1 MPHIL
6 VVEDEQH
13 LAFGIKFNLEAE
25 GYTVTTAGDGPAAL
39 AVIDSA
45 QPPLDL
51 VVLDLMLPGMSGY
64 AVCETLRGRGDSFPI
79 VMLTARTLVEDR
91 IRGFDAGADVY
102 LQKPFDLEELLS
114 VIRSLL
120 SRRGRDD
127 RAPEPVEAAATA
139 TVRFGSAE
147 VDFETWEATCRGE
160 PVKLTSLEMKLL
172 KYLVQ
177 HEGKVV
183 TRDELLTK
191 VWGMNR
197 PPATRTVDTFMLSL
211 RKTFEDDPS
220 RPVHFLSV
228 RGTGYKFVSDRAAP
242 TSIAAIPAAS
252 SRWTSA
258 RVLMPLSATSS
269 TSSGTCSRSRST
281 VSRSVVMVCK
291 SRLLMPTS
299 VAPRSSTRGRFSGSW
314 SSTSGVM
321 PRSRISR

>member
-25 GYTVTTAGDGPAAL
+25 GYTVTTAGDGPTAL
-39 AVIDSA
+39 ELIDKVTT
-45 QPPLDL
+45 PIDL
-51 VVLDLMLPGMSGY
+51 IVLDLMLPGMSGY
-64 AVCETLRGRGDSFPI
+64 AVCETLRGRGDTLPV

-91 IRGFDAGADVY
+91 IRGFDAGTDVY
-102 LQKPFDLEELLS
+102 LQKPFDLQELLS
-114 VIRSLL
+114 VIRNLL

-127 RAPEPVEAAATA
+127 RPAEAAEAADPATIA
-139 TVRFGSAE
+139 AVRFGSAE
-147 VDFETWEATCRGE
+147 VNFDTWEASCRGE

-183 TRDELLTK
+183 TREQLLTK

-197 PPATRTVDTFMLSL
+197 PPATRTVDTFMLNL

-228 RGTGYKFVSDRAAP
+228 RGAGYRFVSGPGAAP
-242 TSIAAIPAAS
+242 RPSPDQA
-252 SRWTSA
+252 
-258 RVLMPLSATSS
+258 V
-269 TSSGTCSRSRST
+269 
-281 VSRSVVMVCK
+281 
-291 SRLLMPTS
+291 
-299 VAPRSSTRGRFSGSW
+299 
-314 SSTSGVM
+314 
-321 PRSRISR
+321 

>member
-25 GYTVTTAGDGPAAL
+25 GYEVSVAGDGPTAL
-39 AVIDSA
+39 HVVAGATPAI
-45 QPPLDL
+45 DL

-64 AVCETLRGRGDSFPI
+64 AVCETLRDRGDTLPV

-91 IRGFDAGADVY
+91 IRGFDSGADVY

-120 SRRGRDD
+120 SRRGRDE
-127 RAPEPVEAAATA
+127 RLPEPAEPAAAA
-139 TVRFGSAE
+139 AARFGSAE
-147 VDFETWEATCRGE
+147 VNFDTWEASCRGV

-183 TRDELLTK
+183 TREELLTK

-197 PPATRTVDTFMLSL
+197 PPATRTVDTFMLNL

-228 RGTGYKFVSDRAAP
+228 RGAGYRFLSNPGAPPPPGPDRAP
-242 TSIAAIPAAS
+242 
-252 SRWTSA
+252 
-258 RVLMPLSATSS
+258 
-269 TSSGTCSRSRST
+269 
-281 VSRSVVMVCK
+281 
-291 SRLLMPTS
+291 
-299 VAPRSSTRGRFSGSW
+299 
-314 SSTSGVM
+314 
-321 PRSRISR
+321 

>member
-25 GYTVTTAGDGPAAL
+25 GYTVSTAADGPAAL
-39 AVIDSA
+39 ELLPRAT
-45 QPPLDL
+45 PPVDL

-64 AVCETLRGRGDSFPI
+64 AVCEVIRDRGDAVPV

-120 SRRGRDD
+120 SRRGRDE
-127 RAPEPVEAAATA
+127 RPAEPAEPATPA

-147 VDFETWEATCRGE
+147 VNFETWEASCHGA

-172 KYLVQ
+172 RYLVQ

-183 TRDELLTK
+183 TREELLTK

-197 PPATRTVDTFMLSL
+197 PPATRTVDTFMLNL

-220 RPVHFLSV
+220 RPVHFLSI
-228 RGTGYKFVSDRAAP
+228 RGTGYKFVSG
-242 TSIAAIPAAS
+242 PAAS
-252 SRWTSA
+252 
-258 RVLMPLSATSS
+258 
-269 TSSGTCSRSRST
+269 
-281 VSRSVVMVCK
+281 
-291 SRLLMPTS
+291 
-299 VAPRSSTRGRFSGSW
+299 PRPS
-314 SSTSGVM
+314 
-321 PRSRISR
+321 PDPAA

>member
-6 VVEDEQH
+6 LVEDEQH

-25 GYTVTTAGDGPAAL
+25 DYTVTVAADGPTAL
-39 AVIDSA
+39 DLVSGSV
-45 QPPLDL
+45 PPIDL

-64 AVCETLRGRGDSFPI
+64 AVCETLRDRGDTLPV

-91 IRGFDAGADVY
+91 IRGFDSGADVY

-127 RAPEPVEAAATA
+127 RLAEPAEAVGERM
-139 TVRFGSAE
+139 VRFGSAE
-147 VDFETWEATCRGE
+147 VDFETWEITCRGM
-160 PVKLTSLEMKLL
+160 PVKLTTLEMKLL

-177 HEGKVV
+177 HEGKVLS
-183 TRDELLTK
+183 REELLTK

-197 PPATRTVDTFMLSL
+197 PPATRTVDTFMLNL

-228 RGTGYKFVSDRAAP
+228 RGTGYRFVSGPAAP
-242 TSIAAIPAAS
+242 PRPSPD
-252 SRWTSA
+252 
-258 RVLMPLSATSS
+258 
-269 TSSGTCSRSRST
+269 
-281 VSRSVVMVCK
+281 
-291 SRLLMPTS
+291 PT
-299 VAPRSSTRGRFSGSW
+299 A
-314 SSTSGVM
+314 
-321 PRSRISR
+321 

>member
-45 QPPLDL
+45 KPPLDL

-242 TSIAAIPAAS
+242 
-252 SRWTSA
+252 
-258 RVLMPLSATSS
+258 
-269 TSSGTCSRSRST
+269 
-281 VSRSVVMVCK
+281 
-291 SRLLMPTS
+291 
-299 VAPRSSTRGRFSGSW
+299 PRPSPDRA
-314 SSTSGVM
+314 V
-321 PRSRISR
+321 